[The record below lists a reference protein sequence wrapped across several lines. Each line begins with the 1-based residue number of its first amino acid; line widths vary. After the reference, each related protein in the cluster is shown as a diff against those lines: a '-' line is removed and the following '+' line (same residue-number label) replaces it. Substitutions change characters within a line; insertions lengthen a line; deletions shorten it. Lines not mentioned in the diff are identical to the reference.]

1 MEKQNKVYRYS
12 KENNKS
18 NKLSKVY
25 DNEFA
30 LDEESDNRPLELE
43 KQQVRSYTKQKEKQ
57 QCKKD
62 KNCK

>member
-12 KENNKS
+12 KENSKS

-43 KQQVRSYTKQKEKQ
+43 KQQVRSYTKQKDKQ